1 MGFKPIEP
9 FLNYQMKDIK
19 LGSVV
24 LSEEA
29 NNKGPIL
36 IKITYAVLLNLG
48 VEIDNSKMSYEV
60 GEEPRMNFIES
71 IDLVQNHALEIKN
84 RYKLSFE
91 QLAHSAAI
99 ATAFIIQQSRN
110 IQAETGFG
118 KAIYHYIEGSKTFPP
133 EFSDSTI
140 SNKIED
146 KNRNTYDKA
155 IKANSKESSVKPWW
169 KIW

>member
-60 GEEPRMNFIES
+60 GE
-71 IDLVQNHALEIKN
+71 
-84 RYKLSFE
+84 
-91 QLAHSAAI
+91 
-99 ATAFIIQQSRN
+99 
-110 IQAETGFG
+110 
-118 KAIYHYIEGSKTFPP
+118 
-133 EFSDSTI
+133 
-140 SNKIED
+140 
-146 KNRNTYDKA
+146 
-155 IKANSKESSVKPWW
+155 
-169 KIW
+169 